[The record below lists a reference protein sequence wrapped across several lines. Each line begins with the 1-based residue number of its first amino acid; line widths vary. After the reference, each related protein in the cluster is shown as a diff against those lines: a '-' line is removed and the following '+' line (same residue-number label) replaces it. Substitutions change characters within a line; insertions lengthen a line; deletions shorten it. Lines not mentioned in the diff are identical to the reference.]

1 VIFVGD
7 AGGARSAA
15 RGVANF
21 EVLHS
26 QAHDGRAFLYA
37 FGLLELGGV
46 DLRPYPLEEGR
57 GRLQSL
63 LRKV

>member
-1 VIFVGD
+1 
-7 AGGARSAA
+7 
-15 RGVANF
+15 VANF

-26 QAHDGRAFLYA
+26 QAHNDRAFLYA
-37 FGLLELGGV
+37 FGLLELGGI